1 MVHVVPD
8 KDKICAARTSRSL
21 VHRLGLV
28 TLKSTQLFL
37 CLVWPVVSQC
47 GFVAEYVECCA
58 NAKLP
63 YPVHSSHAPAAG
75 VRQVAR
81 HNPLLRR
88 VSYHF
93 YHRRWFEVEEHLCR
107 STRVFRAWRV
117 LDVHLVSH

>member
-8 KDKICAARTSRSL
+8 KDKICAARAFRSL
-21 VHRLGLV
+21 AHRLGLV
-28 TLKSTQLFL
+28 TLKLTQLFL

-81 HNPLLRR
+81 GALSIWKPWYELGHDGDQQRDI
-88 VSYHF
+88 
-93 YHRRWFEVEEHLCR
+93 
-107 STRVFRAWRV
+107 RAW
-117 LDVHLVSH
+117 LTLVVKRTGPILSVRID